1 MRIHKEGKKIVI
13 INTIICIAII
23 LILLLTTNFHFIAC
37 FFSFLALLWAIETI
51 WFFRD
56 PGRVAQKHSGT
67 IIAPADGKVVII
79 QEVEE
84 TEYLKKRVLQVSIF
98 MSIFD
103 VHVNWYPLGG
113 AVSYYKYHPGK
124 YLVAWHPKSS
134 EENER
139 STIVV
144 KSDTGVEVLFRQI
157 AGLIAKR
164 IVTYAENDKT
174 FDQGDQCG
182 FIKFGSRIDL
192 FLPLGSEIFVKKGDK
207 VTGCKTIIA
216 NLPNSN
222 KSKNNINQ

>member
-1 MRIHKEGKKIVI
+1 MRIHKEGKRIVI
-13 INTIICIAII
+13 INTIVCIAII
-23 LILLLTTNFHFIAC
+23 LILLFTTKFHPIAC
-37 FFSFLALLWAIETI
+37 FFSLLSLLWAIETI

-56 PGRVAQKHSGT
+56 PNRAVQKLPDT
-67 IIAPADGKVVII
+67 ITAPADGKVVII

-84 TEYLKKRVLQVSIF
+84 SEYLKRKVLQISIF

-113 AVSYYKYHPGK
+113 TVSYYKYHPGK

-134 EENER
+134 HENER
-139 STIVV
+139 STIAV
-144 KSDTGVEVLFRQI
+144 KDDSGREILFRQI

-164 IVTYAENDKT
+164 IVTYAQKSKF
-174 FDQGDQCG
+174 FDQGEQCG
-182 FIKFGSRIDL
+182 FIKFGSRIDI
-192 FLPLGSEIFVKKGDK
+192 FLPLGSEVFVKKGDK

-222 KSKNNINQ
+222 RINQ